1 MSQHLPRRRR
11 RTIVSAAL
19 AATALVASLAACS
32 GQASANSTSGSGS
45 DSVTIAAHSNG
56 VGTETTV
63 ELKSVDSI
71 RDTLPESVKKSG
83 KLVIGLGALP
93 SGFPPIAY
101 VGDDQKTYTGTDP
114 DLARLVAK
122 VLGLQPEFKNAT
134 WQNLFIGIDNGT
146 IDTGFSNVTVT
157 EERKQKYD
165 FASYRQD
172 ILAFAVLK
180 KNTWEFDG
188 DYENLAGL
196 TVATDRGTNQEKI
209 LLEWQQKLQSEGKT
223 LDVKYYPDTN
233 AVYLALNSGKIDAY
247 FSPNPG
253 VAYQET
259 QAAKT
264 ANPIRTAGT
273 YSGAGETVKG
283 LIAATSKKGSG
294 LAEPVAA
301 AFNYLIENGQ
311 YAAVLKAY
319 NLENEAVE
327 TSEVNPAGLPL
338 SNE

>member
-19 AATALVASLAACS
+19 VATALVASLAACS
-32 GQASANSTSGSGS
+32 GQASASSTSGGS
-45 DSVTIAAHSNG
+45 DSIAIGAHSNG
-56 VGTETTV
+56 VATETTV
-63 ELKSVDSI
+63 ELKQVDSI
-71 RDTLPESVKKSG
+71 RDKLPESVKKSG

-122 VLGLQPEFKNAT
+122 VLGLEPEFKNAT

-146 IDTGFSNVTVT
+146 IDTGFSNITVT

-172 ILAFAVLK
+172 ILAFAVPK
-180 KNTWEFDG
+180 KSAWEFDG
-188 DYENLAGL
+188 DYQNLAGL

-209 LLEWQQKLQSEGKT
+209 LLEWQQKLQAEGKT
-223 LDVKYYPDTN
+223 LDIKYYPDANT
-233 AVYLALNSGKIDAY
+233 VFLALNSGKIDAY
-247 FSPNPG
+247 FTPNPS

-273 YSGAGETVKG
+273 FSGAGETVKG

-294 LAEPVAA
+294 LAEPVAE
-301 AFNYLIENGQ
+301 AFNYVIEHGQ
-311 YAAVLKAY
+311 YAKVLKAY
-319 NLENEAVE
+319 NLENESVT

>member
-1 MSQHLPRRRR
+1 MTQHLPRRRR
-11 RTIVSAAL
+11 RTIASAAL
-19 AATALVASLAACS
+19 VATALVASLAACS
-32 GQASANSTSGSGS
+32 GQASASGTSGGS
-45 DSVTIAAHSNG
+45 DTVTVGAHSNG
-56 VGTETTV
+56 VATATTV
-63 ELKSVDSI
+63 ELKQVDSI

-83 KLVIGLGALP
+83 KLVVGLGALP
-93 SGFPPIAY
+93 SGFPPITY
-101 VGDDQKTYTGTDP
+101 IGDDQKTYTGTDP

-134 WQNLFIGIDNGT
+134 WQNLFVGIDNGT
-146 IDTGFSNVTVT
+146 IDTGFSNITVT

-180 KNTWEFDG
+180 KNTWQFDG

-209 LLEWQQKLQSEGKT
+209 LLEWQQKLQAEGKT

-247 FSPNPG
+247 FTPNPS

-259 QAAKT
+259 QTAKT

-273 YSGAGETVKG
+273 FSGAGETVKG

-301 AFNYLIENGQ
+301 ALNYVIEHGQ
-311 YAAVLKAY
+311 YAKVLKAY
-319 NLENEAVE
+319 NLANESVP

-338 SNE
+338 SNQ